1 MEAVELDP
9 VTAAEELSDI
19 KKILQQLPM
28 RQILWSLVLLLVL
41 LVLVRVIMRLIGR
54 ALERTT
60 LDKSLHTFIKSIVRI
75 LLYFL
80 VVLVVSGSLGINVT
94 SLVAVL
100 SVASLAISLSVQGV
114 LSNVASGLMIIGSK
128 PFKQGEYV
136 SLDGHEGTVDEIG
149 LIYTRLHTIDNRNV
163 LLPNS
168 KVTDSVI
175 QNFSILGKRRL
186 EVFVSASYDSDPE
199 AVFRA
204 LHKAVELTGPL
215 EGEEVIVEF
224 DEFGDSAIS
233 YQVCLWVKASDFLTA
248 RYQLR
253 RNIYQCFKAEHVEMT
268 YPHLNV
274 HMKQ

>member
-28 RQILWSLVLLLVL
+28 RQILWSVVLLLVL

-75 LLYFL
+75 LLYYL

-149 LIYTRLHTIDNRNV
+149 LIYTRLHTIDNRNI

-186 EVFVSASYDSDPE
+186 EVLVSASYDSDPE
-199 AVFRA
+199 VVFRA

-274 HMKQ
+274 HLDT

>member
-28 RQILWSLVLLLVL
+28 RQILWSVVLLLVL

-149 LIYTRLHTIDNRNV
+149 LIYTRLHTIDNRNI

-186 EVFVSASYDSDPE
+186 EVLVSASYDSDP
-199 AVFRA
+199 
-204 LHKAVELTGPL
+204 
-215 EGEEVIVEF
+215 
-224 DEFGDSAIS
+224 
-233 YQVCLWVKASDFLTA
+233 
-248 RYQLR
+248 
-253 RNIYQCFKAEHVEMT
+253 
-268 YPHLNV
+268 
-274 HMKQ
+274 

>member
-149 LIYTRLHTIDNRNV
+149 LIYTRLHTIDNRNI

-186 EVFVSASYDSDPE
+186 EVLVSASYDSDPE
-199 AVFRA
+199 VVFRA

>member
-28 RQILWSLVLLLVL
+28 RQILWSVVLLLVL

-149 LIYTRLHTIDNRNV
+149 LIYTRLHTIDNRNI

-186 EVFVSASYDSDPE
+186 EVLVSASYDSDPE
-199 AVFRA
+199 VVFRA

>member
-28 RQILWSLVLLLVL
+28 RQILWSVVLLLVL

-60 LDKSLHTFIKSIVRI
+60 LDKSLHTFIKSIVRV

-149 LIYTRLHTIDNRNV
+149 LIYTRLHTIDNRNI

-199 AVFRA
+199 VVFRA

-253 RNIYQCFKAEHVEMT
+253 RNIYRCFKAEHVEMT

>member
-28 RQILWSLVLLLVL
+28 RQILWSVVLLLVL

-54 ALERTT
+54 ALERTA

-175 QNFSILGKRRL
+175 QNISILGKRRL

-253 RNIYQCFKAEHVEMT
+253 RNIYQCFKSEHVEMT